1 MSVCSLR
8 MGEYT
13 LRWEGRRAMRD
24 ATVEAEVRE
33 FGKAW
38 AEAEQTCDAG
48 RLGPMLAADFVGVG
62 PFGFTLTKEQWIGS
76 RASGDLVHTAFG
88 WDPADIRTYGDTA
101 VVVGVQTQ
109 ETTYQGNP
117 APSGPFRVTQV

>member
-1 MSVCSLR
+1 MYD
-8 MGEYT
+8 EI
-13 LRWEGRRAMRD
+13 
-24 ATVEAEVRE
+24 RE

-38 AEAEQTCDAG
+38 AEAERLSDAAG
-48 RLGPMLAADFVGVG
+48 LGPMLADDFVGVG

-88 WDPADIRTYGDTA
+88 WDPADIRVYADTA

-109 ETTYQGNP
+109 ESTYQGRP
-117 APSGPFRVTQV
+117 APSGPFRVTQILVRPAGRWVLAGMHLCVIQAPPGQG